1 VTEELVHRIP
11 PAGARTGAG
20 AIAERPKSLDEGG
33 VWARER
39 GPLALGLILTI
50 TLVAFEAL
58 AVSVILP
65 IVANDLH
72 GLALYGWV
80 MSAFFL
86 GNLVGIV
93 VAGRQIDA
101 RGPARPFIVGLV
113 LFGLGL
119 IVGGLSPAM
128 GILVAARSVQGFGAG
143 AIAPV
148 AYVSI
153 GRTFPEAIRGRMFA
167 YLSTAWVV
175 PGLVG
180 PALAGW
186 VALHVGWRVVFLGLL
201 PLIALAGALTVP
213 SLRRLPRPESR
224 RAPAAHGSSTD
235 AVEVAGGPTLRS
247 AIRLSLGAALVLG
260 GLSPASL
267 VLGLAPDGSVGRALG
282 GPVLALL
289 GVPFIL
295 LGLTIAVPAFRALTP
310 PGTLGGARGLPAA
323 ILVRG
328 ILTFSF
334 FGPDT
339 FVPLALQGI
348 RHVDAA
354 QAGLA
359 LTAATLSWTAGSW
372 IQAHRM
378 PVGGEQRFIR
388 VGFAIVLIGVAST
401 ALILLPSVPVWVALP
416 TWAITGLGMGL
427 SYSPISLFV
436 IRTAPPGAEGAATS
450 GLTLADTLGTA
461 LGAGL
466 AGAFVAMAVSFGWEP
481 GVGVAAAFGAGT
493 IGAAI
498 GLVYVG
504 RLRERRS

>member
-1 VTEELVHRIP
+1 MTEELVHRVP
-11 PAGARTGAG
+11 QAGRTASGEVAV
-20 AIAERPKSLDEGG
+20 RPKIDDEGG
-33 VWARER
+33 VWAPGRR
-39 GPLALGLILTI
+39 AVAFGLILTI

-58 AVSVILP
+58 AVSVVLP
-65 IVANDLH
+65 IVAADLN
-72 GLALYGWV
+72 GLPLYGWV

-93 VAGRQIDA
+93 AAGRQIDA

-113 LFGLGL
+113 LFGIGL
-119 IVGGLSPAM
+119 TIGGLSPAM
-128 GILVAARSVQGFGAG
+128 GVLVAARAVQGFGAG

-186 VALHVGWRVVFLGLL
+186 VALHIGWRIVFLGLL
-201 PLIALAGALTVP
+201 PLIVLAAALTVP
-213 SLRRLPRPESR
+213 SLHRMPDPEIVDPPADGRLGDQGAADAGRP
-224 RAPAAHGSSTD
+224 D
-235 AVEVAGGPTLRS
+235 LRS
-247 AIRLSLGAALVLG
+247 AIRLAIGAALVLG

-267 VLGLAPDGSVGRALG
+267 VLGLAPDGFLRTLG
-282 GPVLALL
+282 GPALALL
-289 GVPFIL
+289 GLPFIV
-295 LGLTIAVPAFRALTP
+295 LGLAVALPALRALTP
-310 PGTLGGARGLPAA
+310 PGTLRGARGLPAA
-323 ILVRG
+323 VLLRG

-388 VGFAIVLIGVAST
+388 AGFAVVLVGVAST
-401 ALILLPSVPVWVALP
+401 ALILSPAVPVWVALP
-416 TWAITGLGMGL
+416 TWAITGFGMGL

-436 IRTAPPGAEGAATS
+436 IRKAVPGAEGAATS

-466 AGAFVAMAVSFGWEP
+466 AGAFVALAVSFGWEP
-481 GVGVAAAFGAGT
+481 WLGVAAAFAAGVT
-493 IGAAI
+493 GAAA
-498 GLVYVG
+498 GFLYAG
-504 RLRERRS
+504 RLRERPV

>member
-1 VTEELVHRIP
+1 MTEELVHRVP
-11 PAGARTGAG
+11 PASAAPGRAAEVGEVGGASRQ
-20 AIAERPKSLDEGG
+20 AEEQG
-33 VWARER
+33 VWAPER
-39 GPLALGLILTI
+39 RALAFGLILTI

-58 AVSVILP
+58 AVSVALP
-65 IVANDLH
+65 IVANDLN

-80 MSAFFL
+80 MSVFFL

-101 RGPARPFIVGLV
+101 RGPARPFVVGLV
-113 LFGLGL
+113 LFGIGL
-119 IVGGLSPAM
+119 TVGGLAPAM
-128 GILVAARSVQGFGAG
+128 GVLVAARAVQGFGAG

-153 GRTFPEAIRGRMFA
+153 GRSFPEAIRGRMFA

-186 VALHVGWRVVFLGLL
+186 VAVHIGWRVVFLGLL
-201 PLIALAGALTVP
+201 PLIAVAGVLTLP
-213 SLRRLPRPESR
+213 ALRRLPEPMPQVDE
-224 RAPAAHGSSTD
+224 RATAETALPA
-235 AVEVAGGPTLRS
+235 LRS
-247 AIRLSLGAALVLG
+247 AVRLSAGAALILG

-267 VLGLAPDGSVGRALG
+267 ALGLAPEGVSRTLG
-282 GPVLALL
+282 GPVLALI
-289 GVPFIL
+289 GVPFVL
-295 LGLTIAVPAFRALTP
+295 LGLAIALPAYQALTP
-310 PGTLGGARGLPAA
+310 LGTLRGARGLPAA
-323 ILVRG
+323 VVLRG
-328 ILTFSF
+328 LLTFAF

-348 RHVDAA
+348 RHIDAA

-359 LTAATLSWTAGSW
+359 LTGATLSWTAGSW

-378 PVGGEQRFIR
+378 APRGEERFIR
-388 VGFAIVLIGVAST
+388 AGFAIVLVGVAST
-401 ALILLPSVPVWVALP
+401 SLILLPDVPVWVALP

-436 IRTAPPGAEGAATS
+436 IRKAAPGAEGAATS
-450 GLTLADTLGTA
+450 GLTLSDTLGTA

-466 AGAFVAMAVSFGWEP
+466 AGAFVALAVSLGWEP
-481 GVGVAAAFGAGT
+481 RVGVAAAFGAGT
-493 IGAAI
+493 VGAFL
-498 GLVYVG
+498 GLLYSG
-504 RLRERRS
+504 RLRETGA